1 MYLSRI
7 SSALIAAALL
17 AGSSVAFGQ
26 SAAAKKP
33 LAKMTCE
40 DFIGLE
46 DSFRPRAV
54 YWAIAYDEGGKPES
68 AGVTVEGIERI
79 VPVVI
84 DGCKKAPK
92 ESFWQKVKAEFK
104 KLEKKL

>member
-1 MYLSRI
+1 MNLTRI
-7 SSALIAAALL
+7 ASALAAAALL
-17 AGSSVAFGQ
+17 AGPTVALGQ
-26 SAAAKKP
+26 SAGAKKP

-46 DSFRPRAV
+46 DSFKPKAV
-54 YWAIAYDEGGKPES
+54 YWAIAYGEEGKPES

-79 VPVVI
+79 VPVAI
-84 DGCKKAPK
+84 EGCKKAPK
-92 ESFWQKVKAEFK
+92 ESFWQKVKADFK